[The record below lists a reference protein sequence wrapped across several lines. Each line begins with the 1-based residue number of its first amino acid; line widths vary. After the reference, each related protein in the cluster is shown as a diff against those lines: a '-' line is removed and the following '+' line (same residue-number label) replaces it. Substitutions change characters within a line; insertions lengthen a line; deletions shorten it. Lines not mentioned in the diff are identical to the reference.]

1 MKFTFRPFWI
11 TTALLLT
18 FVTASVT
25 ESFAQRRNEDEIR
38 KIQDAKIAIIT
49 NRLDLTPEQAQGF
62 WPIYNE
68 FSGKKRELHRS
79 MRQLINTK
87 DESRS
92 DDQVMNNLKEIQDLK
107 EKQLSLEK
115 EYQSKFLTVISAK
128 QLVELYKAERS
139 FNDMLIQR
147 LK

>member
-1 MKFTFRPFWI
+1 MKFTNHKFWI
-11 TTALLLT
+11 IPALLLSFT
-18 FVTASVT
+18 TLSVS
-25 ESFAQRRNEDEIR
+25 EVFAQHRNDDEIR

-49 NRLDLTPEQAQGF
+49 NRLNLTPEQSKDF

-68 FSGKKRELHRS
+68 FSAKKRDMHRS

-92 DDQVMNNLKEIQDLK
+92 DDQVMNNLKEIQGLK
-107 EKQLSLEK
+107 EKQLELEK
-115 EYQSKFLTVISAK
+115 EYQGRFLSVISAK

-139 FNDMLIQR
+139 FNEMLIQR

>member
-1 MKFTFRPFWI
+1 MKFTYRPFWI
-11 TTALLLT
+11 TSVLLLAFLAFSAT
-18 FVTASVT
+18 D
-25 ESFAQRRNEDEIR
+25 SFAQRHNEEEIR

-49 NRLDLTPEQAQGF
+49 NRLNLTPEQAKDF

-87 DESRS
+87 DETRS
-92 DDQVMNNLKEIQDLK
+92 DDQVMNNLNEIQDLK
-107 EKQLSLEK
+107 EKQLALEK
-115 EYQSKFLTVISAK
+115 EYQSRFLTVISAK

-139 FNDMLIQR
+139 FNEMLIQR